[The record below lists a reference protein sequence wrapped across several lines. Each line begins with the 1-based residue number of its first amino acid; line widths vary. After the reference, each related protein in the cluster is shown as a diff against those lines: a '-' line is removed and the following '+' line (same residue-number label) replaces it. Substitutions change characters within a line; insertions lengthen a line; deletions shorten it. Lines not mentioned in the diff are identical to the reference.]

1 MDGKDEKK
9 ETPNLAGV
17 GDGTKEERSRRAWC
31 DPINKKHLLET
42 IDHLRYI
49 SLVFQFFL
57 DSLKQTHANL
67 SWYIILVSSGVSFLT
82 LLDFTPIYSADPFD
96 TQWNWSRNLGLSALS
111 ISTTLL
117 AAYIK
122 KRAFVKRMQQL
133 SRRINDIEILAS
145 DLEHEFR
152 KPVCTKMD
160 YFVFQDKN
168 KANLSQYAN
177 TSDQMSPIE
186 WGDTLY
192 DITVNHEVL
201 CRGMHPWFKRDPESD
216 EMVLDRDFV
225 QLVVDSHRKMHGSL
239 CCKFF
244 SRDNKSELLEESSEP
259 LFVERTQSFISEK
272 KSTTDTKDK
281 KIK

>member
-1 MDGKDEKK
+1 ME
-9 ETPNLAGV
+9 
-17 GDGTKEERSRRAWC
+17 GDGTKEVRSRTAWC
-31 DPINKKHLLET
+31 DPVNQFHLRET

-57 DSLKQTHANL
+57 DKLKQSHANL

-82 LLDFTPIYSADPFD
+82 LLDFTPIYTADPFD
-96 TQWNWSRNLGLSALS
+96 TQWNWSRNLSLSFFS

-122 KRAFVKRMQQL
+122 KRNFVKRMQQL
-133 SRRINDIEILAS
+133 SRRINDVEMLSS

-152 KPVCTKMD
+152 KPVCTKTD

-168 KANLSQYAN
+168 KANLSQYLN
-177 TSDQMSPIE
+177 TSDQMSPVE

-201 CRGMHPWFKRDPESD
+201 CRGVHPWFVRDKESD
-216 EMVLDRDFV
+216 ELILDRDFV
-225 QLVVDSHRKMHGSL
+225 QLVVDSHDKIHSTL
-239 CCKFF
+239 CCKWF
-244 SRDNKSELLEESSEP
+244 REGDKSELLDETTEP
-259 LFVERTQSFISEK
+259 LVTKSGSVTKSGPLTSENK
-272 KSTTDTKDK
+272 GGESKGPSDK
-281 KIK
+281 KMK